1 MIMMTTTIAT
11 AGTVGTAG
19 AGGTA
24 RTRTERTR
32 TARTRTARA
41 VSGAVLALALLLP
54 GSALAQSGNAAPQ
67 PNVQDILRFLVTNQG
82 VQTSDFDKDRAAAD
96 ATRDTLTRALLASV
110 ATLPVSTSSS
120 GFSYRLNPTLGTV
133 ERASETFGPF
143 FVERALTAGAGQAS
157 LGFTLQYASFGSL
170 DGNHLRT
177 GELTTTANRFTDE
190 AEPFDV
196 ETLTL
201 GITTKTAT
209 FFGNVGITDRVDIGV
224 AVPVVSLSMN
234 GSRLNQYRGQTLL
247 QARAA
252 AETVGLADV
261 AVRSKVRFTGEGPAA
276 VAGGVEIRLP
286 TGREEDLLG
295 AGQMATRVMGIA
307 SAESGPMSVHG
318 NVTLGFGGIGREVSY
333 GGAVA
338 LAATPR
344 MTVIGEVL
352 ARRINGLQGIGE
364 VAAPHPRLRGVQT
377 TRLMPVG
384 DDQTSAFAVAGMKWN
399 VGSTWL
405 LHANVLMP
413 LSDSG
418 LTARFTPTVAM
429 DYSFAR

>member
-1 MIMMTTTIAT
+1 MTTMMMTIAT
-11 AGTVGTAG
+11 MMTLATA
-19 AGGTA
+19 ATAVKA
-24 RTRTERTR
+24 RTGRTK
-32 TARTRTARA
+32 TAKAA
-41 VSGAVLALALLLP
+41 SCAVLSLAFLVP
-54 GSALAQSGNAAPQ
+54 APALAQSGSAAPQ
-67 PNVQDILRFLVTNQG
+67 PTVQDILRFLVTNQG
-82 VQTSDFDKDRAAAD
+82 VQTSDFDKDREAAD

-143 FVERALTAGAGQAS
+143 FVERALTAGGGQAS

-177 GELTTTANRFTDE
+177 GELMTTANRFTDE

-209 FFGNVGITDRVDIGV
+209 FFGNVGLSDRVDVGI
-224 AVPVVSLSMN
+224 AVPVVSLSIN
-234 GSRLNQYRGQTLL
+234 GSRLNRYRGQTLL

-261 AVRSKVRFTGEGPAA
+261 AVRTKVRFTGDGPAA
-276 VAGGVEIRLP
+276 VAGGVELRLP

-295 AGQMATRVMGIA
+295 AGEMATRFMGMA
-307 SAESGPMSVHG
+307 SAEAGPTSVYG
-318 NVTLGFGGIGREVSY
+318 NFTVGFGGIGREVSY
-333 GGAVA
+333 GGALA
-338 LAATPR
+338 LAASPR
-344 MTVIGEVL
+344 MTVIGEVI
-352 ARRINGLQGIGE
+352 ARRIAGLQRIGE

-384 DDQTSAFAVAGMKWN
+384 TDQTSAFAVAGMKWN
-399 VGSTWL
+399 VSSTWL

-418 LTARFTPTVAM
+418 LTARFTPTIAM